1 MVAPEL
7 VKHTVQAV
15 GEITIKIRQM
25 KYILIILLLISA
37 AAYSQPASFKTMVQ
51 LPLSD
56 TAIEGVSYSRK
67 LVFHRLDYT
76 TYGES
81 VSVRC
86 FLKTYRETTDF
97 FSGSN
102 ILRLDEQI
110 EIVADNSSMVD
121 SSGNLLMTFAQYET
135 LYRNVDTTYQLGDS
149 TVTRKRDIK
158 AGEWITGTPRYW
170 REYQWYQFVSSYQPV
185 IIHQAILQAMYRWAL
200 RNHFIN

>member
-1 MVAPEL
+1 
-7 VKHTVQAV
+7 
-15 GEITIKIRQM
+15 M
-25 KYILIILLLISA
+25 KYILAILLIISTA
-37 AAYSQPASFKTMVQ
+37 SFGQPATFKTVVQ

-102 ILRLDEQI
+102 IDRLDQNI
-110 EIVADNSSMVD
+110 EIVADNSSVVD
-121 SSGNLLMTFAQYET
+121 SSGNLLMTFAQYES

-149 TVTRKRDIK
+149 TVTRKRDVK
-158 AGEWITGTPRYW
+158 NGEWITGTPRLW
-170 REYQWYQFVSSYQPV
+170 REYEWYQFVSSYQPV